1 MLGMKKKGSRGISE
15 PGSVDVSKNVNVK
28 KKLVQLMELINS
40 EGITCQGYHSL
51 DQDPT
56 ISTACKKFA
65 GLVGLI
71 SWHLMNDTEEG
82 DFRIKNE
89 LSRKIDINP
98 NSYMTRQSFYSAI
111 ALDLLLYGDGN
122 AVVRPHTENGYLTD
136 LEIIPPYRFQLV
148 PDASAPNYRYKI
160 YIDGIPYDP
169 RDLIHFS
176 INPDKNYPWK
186 GTSFRVAVRDVAE
199 NLHQA
204 AKTEKAFNESKWKPP
219 MIVKVDGIS
228 EEMQSPD
235 GRKKI
240 IDDYIETA
248 EVGQPWVI
256 PAQQMEVTSVKPL
269 TLQDLAIKDTMVLN
283 KQTAAAIVGVPA
295 FMVGVGSFSRE
306 EYDNF
311 IMTDFRTVVECIQQ
325 TMTKAL
331 LISDQ
336 WYIKG
341 NIWQLR
347 DWDLS
352 TITSVFTAF
361 GDRGWITGNEARDR
375 INLPPKDGLDEL
387 KVLENYIPAE
397 MSGDQ
402 KKLIQN
408 GGNNDEE

>member
-1 MLGMKKKGSRGISE
+1 MSNRKRNQSRGISD
-15 PGSVDVSKNVNVK
+15 PASLVVDKNTKVNQ
-28 KKLVQLMELINS
+28 KLFQLMELINS
-40 EGITCQGYHSL
+40 KGITCNGYHSL

-56 ISTACKKFA
+56 IATACKKFA

-71 SWHLMNDTEEG
+71 SWHLMNDTEDG

-98 NSYMTRQSFYSAI
+98 NSYMTRQAFYSAI

-122 AVVRPHTENGYLTD
+122 AVVRPHTEDGYLRD
-136 LEIIPPYRFQLV
+136 LEIIPPSRFQLV
-148 PDASAPNYRYKI
+148 PDPTAPNYRYSI
-160 YIDGIPYDP
+160 LIDGIPYDP
-169 RDLIHFS
+169 RDLIHFA
-176 INPDKNYPWK
+176 INPDKYYPWK
-186 GTSFRVAVRDVAE
+186 GTSFRVAIRDVAE

-204 AKTEKAFNESKWKPP
+204 AKTEKAFNASKWKPP
-219 MIVKVDGIS
+219 IIVKVDGIS
-228 EEMQSPD
+228 DEMQTKE
-235 GRKKI
+235 GRHEI
-240 IDDYIETA
+240 INDYLDTA
-248 EVGQPWVI
+248 EAGEPWIV
-256 PAQQMEVTSVKPL
+256 PASQMEVTSVKPL

-283 KQTAAAIVGVPA
+283 KQSAASIVGVPA

-325 TMTKAL
+325 TLTKSL

-347 DWDLS
+347 DWDLA
-352 TITSVFTAF
+352 TITTVFTAF

-387 KVLENYIPAE
+387 KVLENYIPADK
-397 MSGDQ
+397 SGDQ
-402 KKLIQN
+402 KKLIQ
-408 GGNNDEE
+408 

>member
-1 MLGMKKKGSRGISE
+1 MSNKKRMKSRGISD
-15 PGSVDVSKNVNVK
+15 PASLVVDKNTNVNQK
-28 KKLVQLMELINS
+28 IIQLMELINS
-40 EGITCQGYHSL
+40 EGIICNGYHSL

-56 ISTACKKFA
+56 VATACKKFA

-71 SWHLMNDTEEG
+71 SWHLMNDTENG

-98 NSYMTRQSFYSAI
+98 NSYMTRQAFYSAI

-122 AVVRPHTENGYLTD
+122 AVVRPHTENGYLRD
-136 LEIIPPYRFQLV
+136 LEIIPPSRFQLV
-148 PDASAPNYRYKI
+148 PDPTAPNYRYSI
-160 YIDGIPYDP
+160 WIDGIPHDP
-169 RDLIHFS
+169 RDLIHFA

-186 GTSFRVAVRDVAE
+186 GTSFRVAIRDVAE

-204 AKTEKAFNESKWKPP
+204 SKTEKAFNESKWKPP

-228 EEMQSPD
+228 EDLQSAD
-235 GRKKI
+235 GRQAI

-269 TLQDLAIKDTMVLN
+269 TLQDLAIKDTMILN
-283 KQTAAAIVGVPA
+283 KQTAASIVGVPA
-295 FMVGVGSFSRE
+295 FMVGVGSFNRE

-311 IMTDFRTVVECIQQ
+311 IMTDFRTVIECIQQ
-325 TMTKAL
+325 TLTKAL

-347 DWDLS
+347 DWDLA
-352 TITSVFTAF
+352 TITTVFTAF

-387 KVLENYIPAE
+387 KVLENYIPADK
-397 MSGDQ
+397 SGDQ
-402 KKLIQN
+402 KKLIQ
-408 GGNNDEE
+408 EE

>member
-1 MLGMKKKGSRGISE
+1 MSNKKRTKTRGISD
-15 PGSVDVSKNVNVK
+15 PVSVVVDKNVNK
-28 KKLVQLMELINS
+28 DQKLIQLMELINS
-40 EGITCQGYHSL
+40 EGITCNGYHSL

-56 ISTACKKFA
+56 VATACKKFA

-71 SWHLMNDTEEG
+71 SWHLMNDTEDG

-98 NSYMTRQSFYSAI
+98 NSYMTRQAFYSAI

-122 AVVRPHTENGYLTD
+122 AVVRPHTEDGYLRD
-136 LEIIPPYRFQLV
+136 LEIIPPSRFQLV
-148 PDASAPNYRYKI
+148 PDPLAPNYRYKI
-160 YIDGIPYDP
+160 FIDGIPYDP
-169 RDLIHFS
+169 RDLIHFA

-186 GTSFRVAVRDVAE
+186 GTSFRVAIRDVAE

-219 MIVKVDGIS
+219 MIVKVDGMS
-228 EEMQSPD
+228 EEFQSPE
-235 GRKKI
+235 GRSQIVK
-240 IDDYIETA
+240 DYVETA
-248 EVGQPWVI
+248 DVGEPWVI

-269 TLQDLAIKDTMVLN
+269 TLQDLAIKDTMILN

-295 FMVGVGSFSRE
+295 FMVGVGTFNRD

-311 IMTDFRTVVECIQQ
+311 IMTDFRSVVECIQQ
-325 TMTKAL
+325 TLTKAL
-331 LISDQ
+331 LISDS

-352 TITSVFTAF
+352 TITTVFTAF

-375 INLPPKDGLDEL
+375 INLPPKEGLDEL
-387 KVLENYIPAE
+387 KVLENYIPADK
-397 MSGDQ
+397 SGDQ
-402 KKLIQN
+402 KKLIQ
-408 GGNNDEE
+408 

>member
-1 MLGMKKKGSRGISE
+1 MSNKKRRKSRGISD
-15 PGSVDVSKNVNVK
+15 PASLVVDKNVNVNQK
-28 KKLVQLMELINS
+28 IIQLMELINS
-40 EGITCQGYHSL
+40 EGITCNGYHSL

-56 ISTACKKFA
+56 IATACKKFA

-71 SWHLMNDTEEG
+71 SWHLMNDTEDG

-98 NSYMTRQSFYSAI
+98 NSMMTRQSFYSAI

-122 AVVRPHTENGYLTD
+122 AVVRPHTEDGYLRD
-136 LEIIPPYRFQLV
+136 LEIIPPSRFQLV
-148 PDASAPNYRYKI
+148 ADPTAPNYRYWI
-160 YIDGIPYDP
+160 YIDGVPYDP
-169 RDLIHFS
+169 RDLIHFA

-186 GTSFRVAVRDVAE
+186 GTSFRVAIRDVAE

-204 AKTEKAFNESKWKPP
+204 AKTEKAFNASKWKPP
-219 MIVKVDGIS
+219 MIVKVDGMS
-228 EEMQSPD
+228 EEFQSQD
-235 GRKKI
+235 GRRTIVK
-240 IDDYIETA
+240 DYVETA
-248 EVGQPWVI
+248 DVGEPWVI

-269 TLQDLAIKDTMVLN
+269 TLQDLAIKDTMTLN

-311 IMTDFRTVVECIQQ
+311 IMTDFRSLIECIQQ
-325 TMTKAL
+325 TLTKAL

-352 TITSVFTAF
+352 TITTVFTAF

-375 INLPPKDGLDEL
+375 INLPPKEGLDEL
-387 KVLENYIPAE
+387 KVLENYIPADK
-397 MSGDQ
+397 SGDQ
-402 KKLIQN
+402 KKLIQ
-408 GGNNDEE
+408 

>member
-1 MLGMKKKGSRGISE
+1 MSNKKRKKSRGISD
-15 PGSVDVSKNVNVK
+15 PASLVVSKNTNVNQK
-28 KKLVQLMELINS
+28 IIQLMELINS
-40 EGITCQGYHSL
+40 EGIICNGYHSL

-56 ISTACKKFA
+56 VATACKKFA

-71 SWHLMNDTEEG
+71 SWHLMNDTENG

-98 NSYMTRQSFYSAI
+98 NSYMTRQAFYSAI

-122 AVVRPHTENGYLTD
+122 AVVRPHTENGYLRD
-136 LEIIPPYRFQLV
+136 LEIIPPSRFQLV
-148 PDASAPNYRYKI
+148 PDPTAPNYRYSI
-160 YIDGIPYDP
+160 WIDGIPHDP
-169 RDLIHFS
+169 RDLIHFA

-186 GTSFRVAVRDVAE
+186 GTSFRVAIRDVAE

-204 AKTEKAFNESKWKPP
+204 SKTEKAFNESKWKPP

-228 EEMQSPD
+228 EEMQSAD
-235 GRKKI
+235 GRQAI
-240 IDDYIETA
+240 IDNYIETA
-248 EVGQPWVI
+248 DVGQPWVI

-269 TLQDLAIKDTMVLN
+269 TLQDLAIKDTMILN
-283 KQTAAAIVGVPA
+283 KQTAASIVGVPA
-295 FMVGVGSFSRE
+295 FMVGVGSFNRE

-311 IMTDFRTVVECIQQ
+311 IMTDFRTVIECIQQ
-325 TMTKAL
+325 TLTKAL

-347 DWDLS
+347 DWDLA
-352 TITSVFTAF
+352 TITTVFTAF

-387 KVLENYIPAE
+387 KVLENYIPADK
-397 MSGDQ
+397 SGDQ
-402 KKLIQN
+402 KKLIQ
-408 GGNNDEE
+408 EE

>member
-1 MLGMKKKGSRGISE
+1 MSNKKRRKSRGISD
-15 PGSVDVSKNVNVK
+15 PASLVVDKNVNVNQK
-28 KKLVQLMELINS
+28 IIQLMELINS
-40 EGITCQGYHSL
+40 EGITCNGYHSL

-56 ISTACKKFA
+56 IATACKKFA

-71 SWHLMNDTEEG
+71 SWHLMNDTEDG

-98 NSYMTRQSFYSAI
+98 NSMMTRQAFYSAI

-122 AVVRPHTENGYLTD
+122 AVVRPHTEDGYLRD
-136 LEIIPPYRFQLV
+136 LEIIPPSRFQLM
-148 PDASAPNYRYKI
+148 PDPLAPNYRYSI
-160 YIDGIPYDP
+160 WIDGVPYDP
-169 RDLIHFS
+169 RDLIHFA

-186 GTSFRVAVRDVAE
+186 GTSFRVAIRDVAE

-204 AKTEKAFNESKWKPP
+204 AKTEKAFNASKWKPP
-219 MIVKVDGIS
+219 MVVKVAGMSEEFQTKEGRHEIVK
-228 EEMQSPD
+228 
-235 GRKKI
+235 
-240 IDDYIETA
+240 DYVETA
-248 EVGQPWVI
+248 DVGEPWVI
-256 PAQQMEVTSVKPL
+256 PAEQMEVTSVKPL
-269 TLQDLAIKDTMVLN
+269 TLQDLAIKDTMMLN

-295 FMVGVGSFSRE
+295 FMVGVGAFNRE

-311 IMTDFRTVVECIQQ
+311 IMTDFRSLIECIQQ
-325 TMTKAL
+325 TLTKAL

-352 TITSVFTAF
+352 TITTVFTAF

-387 KVLENYIPAE
+387 KVLENYIPADK
-397 MSGDQ
+397 SGDQ
-402 KKLIQN
+402 KKLIQ
-408 GGNNDEE
+408 

>member
-1 MLGMKKKGSRGISE
+1 MSNKKRMKSRGISD
-15 PGSVDVSKNVNVK
+15 PASLVVDKNTNVNQK
-28 KKLVQLMELINS
+28 IIQLMELINS
-40 EGITCQGYHSL
+40 EGIVCNGYHSL

-56 ISTACKKFA
+56 VATACKKFA

-71 SWHLMNDTEEG
+71 SWHLMNDTENG

-98 NSYMTRQSFYSAI
+98 NSYMTRQAFYSAI

-122 AVVRPHTENGYLTD
+122 AVVRPHTENGYLRD
-136 LEIIPPYRFQLV
+136 LEIIPPSRFQLV
-148 PDASAPNYRYKI
+148 PDPTAPNYRYSI
-160 YIDGIPYDP
+160 WIDGIPHDP
-169 RDLIHFS
+169 RDLIHFA

-186 GTSFRVAVRDVAE
+186 GTSFRVAIRDVAE

-204 AKTEKAFNESKWKPP
+204 SKTEKAFNESKWKPP
-219 MIVKVDGIS
+219 MIVKIDGVT
-228 EEMQSPD
+228 EDLQSAE
-235 GRKKI
+235 GRQAI

-248 EVGQPWVI
+248 DVGQPWVI

-269 TLQDLAIKDTMVLN
+269 TLQDLAIKDTMILN
-283 KQTAAAIVGVPA
+283 KQTAASIVGVPA
-295 FMVGVGSFSRE
+295 FMVGVGSFNRE

-311 IMTDFRTVVECIQQ
+311 IMTDFRTVIECIQQ
-325 TMTKAL
+325 TLTKAL

-347 DWDLS
+347 DWDLA
-352 TITSVFTAF
+352 TITTVFTAF

-387 KVLENYIPAE
+387 KVLENYIPADK
-397 MSGDQ
+397 SGDQ
-402 KKLIQN
+402 KKLIQ
-408 GGNNDEE
+408 EE